1 MQKIVAEE
9 EDKRLYYCSCCG
21 KPYSKQK
28 GNFSASYSPIYA
40 GNNGYVTI
48 CNSCR
53 DKYFV
58 TCTDFFS
65 GNEEKAMD
73 RMCSIFDW
81 YYQDMAVSATRKIS
95 ADRSRIGA
103 YPSKMAL
110 PQTKDK
116 GTTYLDTIKDRESQ
130 TIDSMEDLEERKDI
144 NITKK
149 TIKFFGVGFL
159 PEEYPFLQEQYND
172 WTARHECKTKAQE
185 ELFKNLCIAQLNI
198 QKASQG
204 KISMKVDSAMDAFQK
219 LLDSANLKPKQT
231 NDNALADQNTFG
243 TLIQK
248 WEVEKPIPEPEAEW
262 KDVDGIIKYISI
274 WFLGH
279 LCKMMGI
286 KNSYSKLYE
295 DEMLKYRVQKPQY
308 EEDDEILFDNL
319 FGNSGGGENN
329 GE

>member
-1 MQKIVAEE
+1 MQKIIAEE

-21 KPYSKQK
+21 KAYPKQK

-40 GNNGYVTI
+40 GNNGYVTM

-58 TCTDFFS
+58 TFTDFFS

-81 YYQDMAVSATRKIS
+81 YYHDMAVSATRQIS

-103 YPSKMAL
+103 YPSKMSL
-110 PQTKDK
+110 SQTKDK
-116 GTTYLDTIKDRESQ
+116 GITYLDTIRDRESQ
-130 TIDSMEDLEERKDI
+130 TIDSIEDLEERKDI

-159 PEEYPFLQEQYND
+159 PEEYPSLQEQYND

-248 WEVEKPIPEPEAEW
+248 WEVEKPIPEPETEW

-319 FGNSGGGENN
+319 FGGDNN
-329 GE
+329 GD